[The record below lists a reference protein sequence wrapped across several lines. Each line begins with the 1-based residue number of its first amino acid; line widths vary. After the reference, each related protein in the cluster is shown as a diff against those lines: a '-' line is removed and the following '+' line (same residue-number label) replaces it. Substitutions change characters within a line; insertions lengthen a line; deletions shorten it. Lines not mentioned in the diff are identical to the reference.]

1 MYIENCRAVNIGI
14 VNKLLSLW
22 SVGHSR
28 SLKRYINSKLS
39 LIYTIVLSLSFYQ
52 VRLDWLPLPCIA

>member
-14 VNKLLSLW
+14 VNKLLALW
-22 SVGHSR
+22 SVGHPR

-39 LIYTIVLSLSFYQ
+39 LIYTIVLS
-52 VRLDWLPLPCIA
+52 

>member
-1 MYIENCRAVNIGI
+1 MYIENCKSVNIGT
-14 VNKLLSLW
+14 VNKLLALW
-22 SVGHSR
+22 SVGHP